1 MKRNT
6 AIKQEDWQ
14 VQTAKARFSELFR
27 KARTEGPQR
36 VTKLGKE
43 AVVILSE
50 EEYDKLKRQKPVAK
64 KKTLWQ
70 IFRESPFVGLEMEFE
85 RDKSPMRDVE
95 L

>member
-1 MKRNT
+1 MKRST

-36 VTKLGKE
+36 VTKQGKE
-43 AVVILSE
+43 AVIVLSV
-50 EEYDKLKRQKPVAK
+50 EEYDKLAGK
-64 KKTLWQ
+64 KKRHQSFLEFLQ
-70 IFRESPFVGLEMEFE
+70 QSPLRGVELDLE
-85 RDKSPMRDVE
+85 RNKSPMRDIE

>member
-1 MKRNT
+1 MKRST
-6 AIKQEDWQ
+6 AKQEDWQ

-36 VTKLGKE
+36 ITKQGKE
-43 AVVILSE
+43 AVVVLAA
-50 EEYDKLKRQKPVAK
+50 EEYEKLTHRPKRQPKNLFEFLQASPLRYAK
-64 KKTLWQ
+64 LD
-70 IFRESPFVGLEMEFE
+70 LE